1 MRPLKKF
8 LQLTRMTYPNGH
20 EAELIKYLPKGYK
33 VDSFGNYFIKIG
45 DSKTCFTCHLDTA
58 DWTQKSVKHC
68 FIDGYIR
75 TDGNSILGA
84 DDKAG
89 MTIMLYMIEKK
100 VPGYYFFFLGEE
112 VGCQG
117 SSKLATGLFKAKNA
131 KTIVDYPFNKVISFD
146 RRGTNSIITHQMYG
160 RCCSNEFAFELSR
173 QLNEADP
180 TFSYEPDDSG
190 IMTDSAQFT
199 EFISECT
206 NISVGYYNE
215 HTHSE
220 SQDIEHLQNLCR
232 ASVKVKWDE
241 LPVKRDPDAI
251 DEDYDYDGDDCFD
264 TYLTYGYY
272 DKNKHVYS
280 EFVENNYT
288 NVIDENGET
297 KKVYVSKTWIA
308 HETSL
313 IESCLTDHY
322 DYARIDWNGTTCW
335 AILKN
340 GSMELVGSR
349 SELINF
355 IEELEEIPVE
365 HICEVI
371 TKSKPKAKEYL
382 M

>member
-8 LQLTRMTYPNGH
+8 LQLTTKTYPNGH
-20 EAELIKYLPKGYK
+20 ETELIKYLPKGYK
-33 VDSFGNYFIKIG
+33 IDSFGNYFIKIG

-58 DWTQKSVKHC
+58 DWTQKNVKHC
-68 FIDGYIR
+68 FVDGFVR

-89 MTIMLYMIEKK
+89 MTVMLYMIDKK
-100 VPGYYFFFLGEE
+100 IPGYYFFFIGEE

-117 SSKLATGLFKAKNA
+117 SSKLAAGLFKAKSAN
-131 KTIVDYPFNKVISFD
+131 KIENYPFDKVISFD
-146 RRGTNSIITHQMYG
+146 RRGTNSVITHQMYG
-160 RCCSNEFAFELSR
+160 RCCSNEFAIELSR
-173 QLNEADP
+173 QLNEADV

-220 SQDIEHLQNLCR
+220 SQDIEHLQSLCR
-232 ASVKVKWDE
+232 AAVKVKWDE

-251 DEDYDYDGDDCFD
+251 DEDYDNDECFD
-264 TYLTYGYY
+264 TYLSYGYY

-280 EFVENNYT
+280 EFTESNYT

-297 KKVYVSKTWIA
+297 KKVFISKTWIA

-313 IESCLTDHY
+313 IEGCLIDHFEY
-322 DYARIDWNGTTCW
+322 SRIDWNGSTCW
-335 AILKN
+335 AHLKN
-340 GSMELVGSR
+340 GSLELVGSR

-365 HICEVI
+365 HICDSI
-371 TKSKPKAKEYL
+371 TKTQPKTKKEFL